1 MAGAIK
7 IIFAL
12 VFVAAVWSFSEAAT
26 CTDKMAGNLCQ
37 NLVTKHQCK
46 TNDYV
51 QKQCPKSCFNCGPPP
66 PKPCQNTSPK
76 CGTWKKY
83 CRSIGNVR
91 KMCPYSCGMCRSQA
105 V

>member
-1 MAGAIK
+1 MAITTRVL
-7 IIFAL
+7 AL
-12 VFVAAVWSFSEAAT
+12 FLVVVVCSLSADAT

-37 NLVTKHQCK
+37 KWVSQHQCK
-46 TNDYV
+46 TNEYV
-51 QKQCPKSCFNCGPPP
+51 QQKCPKSCFNCGTPP
-66 PKPCQNTSPK
+66 PKPCQNTSHK
-76 CGTWKKY
+76 CGSWKKY